1 MTEPALGKMGK
12 MRLLLVEDDASLRET
27 LAAQLEREGFEVIA
41 VGDGGEALELA
52 RTAQPDLII
61 LDVMLPTLD
70 GLSVC
75 RILRKESDVPI
86 LMLTARGG
94 PVDRIVG
101 LEVGADDYV
110 AKPFHMGELIARVRA
125 LLRRTRGRPATT
137 VTAGDLTLDLLARK
151 AYKGGR
157 ELRLTLKE
165 FDLLATLIQ
174 NRGRVLSRAFLLE
187 RVWGVENPVDTRTID
202 THIRWLREKIE
213 EDPAHPRRIVT
224 VRGIGYRFEG

>member
-1 MTEPALGKMGK
+1 
-12 MRLLLVEDDASLRET
+12 MRLLVVEDDAALRET
-27 LAAQLEREGFEVIA
+27 LTEQLRREGFEVLA
-41 VGDGGEALELA
+41 TGDGGEALELA
-52 RTAQPDLII
+52 RAAAPDLIV

-86 LMLTARGG
+86 LMLTARSG
-94 PVDRIVG
+94 PVDRIIG
-101 LEVGADDYV
+101 LETGADDYV
-110 AKPFHMGELIARVRA
+110 VKPFHTGELIARIRA
-125 LLRRTRGRPATT
+125 LLRRARGRPATRL
-137 VTAGDLTLDLLARK
+137 TAGDLTVDLLARK
-151 AYKGGR
+151 AYRGEQ
-157 ELRLTLKE
+157 ELRLTMKE

-187 RVWGVENPVDTRTID
+187 RVWGVERPVDTRTVD

-224 VRGIGYRFEG
+224 VRGIGYRFDG

>member
-1 MTEPALGKMGK
+1 
-12 MRLLLVEDDASLRET
+12 MRLLVVEDDAALRET
-27 LAAQLEREGFEVIA
+27 LTEQLRREGFEVLA
-41 VGDGGEALELA
+41 TGDGGEALELA
-52 RTAQPDLII
+52 RAAAPDLIV

-86 LMLTARGG
+86 LMLTARSG
-94 PVDRIVG
+94 PVDRIIG
-101 LEVGADDYV
+101 LETGADDYV
-110 AKPFHMGELIARVRA
+110 VKPFHTGELMARIRA
-125 LLRRTRGRPATT
+125 LLRRARGRPATRL
-137 VTAGDLTLDLLARK
+137 TAGDLTVDLLARK
-151 AYKGGR
+151 AYRGEQ
-157 ELRLTLKE
+157 ELRLTMKE

-187 RVWGVENPVDTRTID
+187 RVWGVERPVDTRTVD

>member
-1 MTEPALGKMGK
+1 
-12 MRLLLVEDDASLRET
+12 MRLLVVEDDAALRET
-27 LAAQLEREGFEVIA
+27 LTEQLRREGFEVLA
-41 VGDGGEALELA
+41 TGDGGEALELA
-52 RTAQPDLII
+52 RAAAPDLIV

-86 LMLTARGG
+86 LMLTARSG
-94 PVDRIVG
+94 PVDRIIG
-101 LEVGADDYV
+101 LETGADDYV
-110 AKPFHMGELIARVRA
+110 VKPFHTGELIARIRA
-125 LLRRTRGRPATT
+125 LLRRARGRPVTRL
-137 VTAGDLTLDLLARK
+137 TAGDLTVDLLARK
-151 AYKGGR
+151 AYRGER
-157 ELRLTLKE
+157 ELRLTMKE

-187 RVWGVENPVDTRTID
+187 RVWGVERPVDTRTVD

-224 VRGIGYRFEG
+224 VRGIGYRFDG